1 MPIPDFQTLMLP
13 LLKFAADGKEHTQ
26 AEAISILAKE
36 FKLTQNELEEM
47 LPSGKQSSFDNR
59 IAWAKFHMKKAG
71 LFDFPRRAFFQI
83 TDLGK
88 QVLTKN
94 PPKIGVAFL
103 KQYPGYLEFVTA
115 SKSENEKPA
124 RPEIVE
130 DNATPEE
137 VMAKGYSDI
146 RRALASDL
154 LERVINFSTTPIQ
167 FEYLVI
173 DLLVKMGYGGNRKE
187 AGKHLGKSGD
197 GGIDG
202 IIQEDKLGLDMIYI
216 QAKCWNTDKIVS
228 RPEIDKFI
236 GALARKG
243 AKKGVFI
250 TTSSFARGV
259 RESESKSDMK
269 IVLIDGNELADLMID
284 YNVGV
289 SVSNIYEIKRV
300 DSDYFG
306 DQ

>member
-13 LLKFAADGKEHTQ
+13 LLKFAADGKAHTQ
-26 AEAISILAKE
+26 AEAIDSMAKE
-36 FKLTQNELEEM
+36 FKLTQKEIEEM

-71 LFDFPRRAFFQI
+71 LFEFPRRAFFQI
-83 TDLGK
+83 TELGQ
-88 QVLTKN
+88 QVLAQN
-94 PPKIGVAFL
+94 PPKIGMAFL
-103 KQYPGYLEFVTA
+103 KRYPDYLKFITS
-115 SKSENEKPA
+115 SKSEHEKPV
-124 RPEIVE
+124 RSEIAE
-130 DNATPEE
+130 ENATPEE

-146 RRALASDL
+146 RKALASDL
-154 LERVINFSTTPIQ
+154 LERVINFSSTPIQ

-173 DLLVKMGYGGNRKE
+173 DLLVKMGYGGSRKE

-216 QAKCWNTDKIVS
+216 QAKCWSQEKVVS

-269 IVLIDGNELADLMID
+269 IVLIDGSELADLMID

-289 SVSNIYEIKRV
+289 SVANVYEIKQV
-300 DSDYFG
+300 DSNYFG
-306 DQ
+306 DE